1 MRSTWFI
8 VAVGVF
14 VVIQIIA
21 NIGKNTENK
30 QDSARNANI
39 TVNEKVNKTNI
50 ISQPVKKEE
59 NTQTWAETYK
69 RLCNEQK
76 RLTKWRDDI
85 AKMKRSHEETT
96 KKLVEARKKRAAS
109 GKIDWEFEKIYRE
122 MDKLSDDTIRD
133 SQNILDIEKR
143 SFNDAV
149 EGWNLQVEIFL
160 TTSYARTVDTTVL
173 QPMAKF
179 Y

>member
-30 QDSARNANI
+30 QDSARNAN
-39 TVNEKVNKTNI
+39 EKVNKTNI

-59 NTQTWAETYK
+59 NTKTWAETYK
-69 RLCNEQK
+69 RLGDEKK
-76 RLTKWRDDI
+76 RLIKWKDDI
-85 AKMKRSHEETT
+85 LNVKHNLDKHKQAVIEE
-96 KKLVEARKKRAAS
+96 RKKRAAS
-109 GKIDWEFEKIYRE
+109 NMPREFDKINRE
-122 MDKLSDDTIRD
+122 VDRISDSNMRD
-133 SQNILDIEKR
+133 YQKILDIQKR

-149 EGWNLQVEIFL
+149 EGWNLQVELFL
-160 TTSYARTVDTTVL
+160 KTQYACTVDTTVL